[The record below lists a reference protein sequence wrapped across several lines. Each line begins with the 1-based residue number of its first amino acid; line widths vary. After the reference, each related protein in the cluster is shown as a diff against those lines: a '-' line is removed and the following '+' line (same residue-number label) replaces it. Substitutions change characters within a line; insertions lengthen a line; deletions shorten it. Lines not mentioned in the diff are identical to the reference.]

1 MNNLGLL
8 NAFRLIVLEPDQP
21 CVERAMATNKK
32 VGGQAPKSLYR
43 PENQVF
49 LTTLRTMREKT
60 GLNQTEFAKALG
72 RSQTYVSSAER
83 GAVRLD
89 GLQLKDWCRA
99 CGVSLVVWA
108 TDIEKQLGVDEPRP
122 KGKVTVRKA
131 VKPRV

>member
-1 MNNLGLL
+1 
-8 NAFRLIVLEPDQP
+8 
-21 CVERAMATNKK
+21 MATKKK

-49 LTTLRTMREKT
+49 LTTLRALREKT
-60 GLNQTEFAKALG
+60 GFNQTDFAGVLG

-108 TDIEKQLGVDEPRP
+108 TEIEKQLGVDEPKP
-122 KGKVTVRKA
+122 KGRASVRKA
-131 VKPRV
+131 VKPEG